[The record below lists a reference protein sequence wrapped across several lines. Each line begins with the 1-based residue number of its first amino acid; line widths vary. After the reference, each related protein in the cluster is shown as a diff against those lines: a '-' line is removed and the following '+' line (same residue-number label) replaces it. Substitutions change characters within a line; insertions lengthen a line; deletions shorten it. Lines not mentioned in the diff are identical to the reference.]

1 MNESLFEILVNNT
14 GNYLQGK
21 FINKVLEQFTSPQMT
36 LAAGQNTDINCQYVS
51 KTQHAES
58 KNGRA
63 SRRD

>member
-36 LAAGQNTDINCQYVS
+36 SAAG
-51 KTQHAES
+51 
-58 KNGRA
+58 
-63 SRRD
+63 